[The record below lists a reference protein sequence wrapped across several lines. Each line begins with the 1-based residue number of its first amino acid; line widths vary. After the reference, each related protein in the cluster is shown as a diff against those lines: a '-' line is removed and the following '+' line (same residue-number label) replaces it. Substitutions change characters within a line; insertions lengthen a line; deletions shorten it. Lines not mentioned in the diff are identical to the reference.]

1 MVTLIEALG
10 SLPFKYLLL
19 IFIILFL
26 GPRYDGDIRIGFWQV
41 GFLGHWGE
49 WHTWPNDTYFAS
61 KNHQDQII
69 SAFNSS
75 FIKTKT
81 LLRFY
86 DVTGTNNATS
96 LNVGFH
102 DDGFDVDT
110 YYNDGM
116 LYNMSVAVGA
126 EDQLKSHVRFYN
138 MSVAVGA
145 QNQWKTH
152 VSSTSIFSLCITT
165 HSSSP

>member
-10 SLPFKYLLL
+10 SLSFKYLL

-61 KNHQDQII
+61 KNHQDQIL

-75 FIKTKT
+75 FTKTKI

-86 DVTGTNNATS
+86 DVTGNNNATS

-110 YYNDGM
+110 YYTDRM
-116 LYNMSVAVGA
+116 FYNMSVAVGA
-126 EDQLKSHVRFYN
+126 EYQLKSHVRFYN

-165 HSSSP
+165 HSS